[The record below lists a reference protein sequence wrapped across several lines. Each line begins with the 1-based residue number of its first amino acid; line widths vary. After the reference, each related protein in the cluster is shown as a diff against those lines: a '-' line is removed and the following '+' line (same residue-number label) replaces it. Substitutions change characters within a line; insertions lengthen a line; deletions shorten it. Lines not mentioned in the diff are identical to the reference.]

1 MRINI
6 MSEYDDKVQ
15 QQRDKLAAEKWA
27 KGVRSLQA
35 HSLKSMWYD
44 DRPQDTDNGS
54 VMDVHFND
62 GSIQRTIQSTGETVI
77 MGKQLTGEDL
87 VYEYSRHNS
96 K

>member
-44 DRPQDTDNGS
+44 YRPQDTDNGS
-54 VMDVHFND
+54 VMDVHYND

-87 VYEYSRHNS
+87 VYEYNRHNS

>member
-54 VMDVHFND
+54 VMDVHYND

-77 MGKQLTGEDL
+77 MGEQLTGEDL